1 MDPARPDGL
10 ASTSDEGLAHPSNS
24 HGLIVSGLLGI
35 LAVLCLCS
43 FAPSTLM
50 AQRQVGA
57 VGAGAQA
64 GLPGGLSLKLYRS
77 GSIAYDILANTDLDD
92 RFVVYT
98 HRLWERP
105 IPNSPLWW
113 YAGPGILAGGER
125 LADTPMPVLGASALG
140 GLNFYRERF
149 EVFLQIL
156 PRLQIRPEVTPRF
169 GGSVGLRYY
178 L

>member
-1 MDPARPDGL
+1 MSRRPVRIGTRVLGL
-10 ASTSDEGLAHPSNS
+10 
-24 HGLIVSGLLGI
+24 
-35 LAVLCLCS
+35 LAVLLLWSS
-43 FAPSTLM
+43 FAGDLM

-57 VGAGAQA
+57 FGAGAQA

-77 GSIAYDILANTDLDD
+77 GSIAYDVLANTDLDD

-113 YAGPGILAGGER
+113 YVGPGILAGGER
-125 LADTPMPVLGASALG
+125 LADTPVAVVGASALG

-156 PRLQIRPEVTPRF
+156 PRLQVRPDVQPRF

>member
-1 MDPARPDGL
+1 MGF
-10 ASTSDEGLAHPSNS
+10 
-24 HGLIVSGLLGI
+24 SGFLVILL
-35 LAVLCLCS
+35 LCLLCPTEV
-43 FAPSTLM
+43 A

-57 VGAGAQA
+57 VGTGAQA

-77 GSIAYDILANTDLDD
+77 GSIAYDVLANTDLDD

-105 IPNSPLWW
+105 LPNSPLWW
-113 YAGPGILAGGER
+113 YAGPGLLAGGER
-125 LADTPMPVLGASALG
+125 LADTPVPVLGASALG

-156 PRLQIRPEVTPRF
+156 PRLQVRPEVTPRI

>member
-1 MDPARPDGL
+1 ML
-10 ASTSDEGLAHPSNS
+10 
-24 HGLIVSGLLGI
+24 GLLM
-35 LAVLCLCS
+35 VLLLWTVL
-43 FAPSTLM
+43 PDPVM

-57 VGAGAQA
+57 FGAGAQA
-64 GLPGGLSLKLYRS
+64 GLPGGISLKLYRS
-77 GSIAYDILANTDLDD
+77 GSIAYDVLANTDLDD

-105 IPNSPLWW
+105 IPDSPLWW
-113 YAGPGILAGGER
+113 YAGPGILAGGEQ
-125 LADTPMPVLGASALG
+125 LADTPVPVLGVSALG

-156 PRLQIRPEVTPRF
+156 PRLQVRPDVTPRF

>member
-1 MDPARPDGL
+1 MLGL
-10 ASTSDEGLAHPSNS
+10 
-24 HGLIVSGLLGI
+24 
-35 LAVLCLCS
+35 LAVLLLWSAC
-43 FAPSTLM
+43 PGDLM

-57 VGAGAQA
+57 FGAGAQA

-77 GSIAYDILANTDLDD
+77 GSIAYDVLVNTDLDD

-113 YAGPGILAGGER
+113 YAGPGLLAGGER
-125 LADTPMPVLGASALG
+125 LADTPVAVVGASALG

-156 PRLQIRPEVTPRF
+156 PRLQVRPDVQPRF